1 MLSAYNWLK
10 FVHVASTAGWLGGFA
25 AIGVLNV
32 LATRSA
38 EPKEV
43 ATFLRYGRALGAWLA
58 GPASGL
64 ALLTGVAA
72 MLVGHLSM
80 SAWIIWGIGA
90 TLLFVLIGALAMRP
104 ILTRLVTAA
113 EAGSSPEELRGLL
126 HSQRRLLAVNLLLL
140 LSAVWAMVF
149 KPNHF

>member
-10 FVHVASTAGWLGGFA
+10 FIHVAATAAWIGGFG
-25 AIGVLNV
+25 AIAVLNA

-64 ALLTGVAA
+64 ALLAGVGA
-72 MLVGHLSM
+72 MLVGHLAM
-80 SAWIIWGIGA
+80 PVWIIWGIGA
-90 TLLFVLIGALAMRP
+90 TVVFILIGVTALRP
-104 ILTRLVTAA
+104 ALTRLVAA
-113 EAGSSPEELRGLL
+113 ADAGSSPDEIRRLLR
-126 HSQRRLLAVNLLLL
+126 HQRRLLAVNLLVL

-149 KPNHF
+149 KPT